1 MEQTALHNDEAL
13 AHELPGID
21 PEKHMGCTEDTF
33 EMCNINHDILVL
45 IWILQQ
51 FSLIG
56 GRSDSNEWIIRSSDT
71 FFMRC
76 RSYALLNECSITDQV
91 ASIHRRLM
99 EVGFSEQCRTESIH
113 LTLFGHLSILTLFRH
128 LSILTLFGLLPNNVN
143 MDGCLKSVNMDR

>member
-1 MEQTALHNDEAL
+1 MIYDQAMEQTALHNDEAL
-13 AHELPGID
+13 VAHELPGID

-51 FSLIG
+51 FFLIG

-76 RSYALLNECSITDQV
+76 RSYALLNECSITFQV
-91 ASIHRRLM
+91 ASIHRRLI

-113 LTLFGHLSILTLFRH
+113 INIIWSSIHINIIWT
-128 LSILTLFGLLPNNVN
+128 SIHINIIWSSIHINTF
-143 MDGCLKSVNMDR
+143 